1 MPPHTVTAHPAP
13 PDLREAQA
21 LAEKTAAQLWAQDQ
35 ATQGLGME
43 LVRVAPGQAVL
54 RMTVQAQMLN
64 GHQTCHGGYLF
75 TLADSAFAFACNSH
89 NQNTVAAACSIDYLA
104 PARLGDTLEATAT
117 EVALAGRSGVYD
129 VEIRLVSG
137 PTPGLPVALFRG
149 KSHTIKGTV
158 L

>member
-1 MPPHTVTAHPAP
+1 MNPPIETMDPQT
-13 PDLREAQA
+13 
-21 LAEKTAAQLWAQDQ
+21 LAEKTTAQLWAQDA
-35 ATQGLGME
+35 ATQGLGMS
-43 LVRVAPGQAVL
+43 LIRVAPGQAVL
-54 RMTVQAQMLN
+54 RMQVQAQMLN

-75 TLADSAFAFACNSH
+75 TLADSAFAFACNNR

-104 PARLGDTLEATAT
+104 PARLGDTLEAEAV

-129 VEIRLVSG
+129 VTIRVMDG
-137 PTPGLPVALFRG
+137 PTVALFRG